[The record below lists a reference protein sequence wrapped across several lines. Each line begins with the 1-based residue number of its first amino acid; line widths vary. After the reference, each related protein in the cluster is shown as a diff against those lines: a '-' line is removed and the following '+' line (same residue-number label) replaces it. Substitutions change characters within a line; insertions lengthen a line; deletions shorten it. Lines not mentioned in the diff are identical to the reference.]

1 MSHLSPDDD
10 VAVVGIHDASVARQP
25 GHSSQQG
32 YLVLMSV
39 GGVFIT
45 PEKQP
50 SMLIDWSSTKV
61 HRVVRSTLAAE
72 AASASHAHDRATFVR
87 VLIAEVLLANMEN
100 AGVKCISL
108 L

>member
-1 MSHLSPDDD
+1 
-10 VAVVGIHDASVARQP
+10 
-25 GHSSQQG
+25 
-32 YLVLMSV
+32 MSV

-50 SMLIDWSSTKV
+50 SMLIDWPITKI

-72 AASASHAHDRATFVR
+72 AASASHAHDRATFVC
-87 VLIAEVLLANMEN
+87 VLIDEVLFSEHGN

-108 L
+108 LD